1 MISRWLLSSS
11 RGHFFSLLVGAGL
24 RSVASFAALSSSPPP
39 SPTRRPG
46 PAIILFYFRLE
57 FFKLFRG
64 DWRDHFALGK
74 IGFVC

>member
-1 MISRWLLSSS
+1 M
-11 RGHFFSLLVGAGL
+11 VGDGL

-46 PAIILFYFRLE
+46 REIILFYSLLE
-57 FFKLFRG
+57 FFNLFRG
-64 DWRDHFALGK
+64 DWRDDFALGK